1 VSGNARSARRWITD
15 DNLWRVTRRAGGK
28 SYHRNHRTRRGPVQS
43 IGWFSA
49 RNRASAERAIC
60 GGNILHDMP
69 ILFKTD
75 TVDSK
80 AAAIPEDEIF
90 AAARILGAL
99 AILDWNIEERQAP
112 E

>member
-1 VSGNARSARRWITD
+1 
-15 DNLWRVTRRAGGK
+15 
-28 SYHRNHRTRRGPVQS
+28 
-43 IGWFSA
+43 
-49 RNRASAERAIC
+49 
-60 GGNILHDMP
+60 MP